1 MLWYKFKKI
10 FSKNERKVM
19 WQPREVVLDTHD
31 NDKFNRIFTKLDHT
45 LVIRDFQPG
54 QRSLRLLDNNYYA
67 RSQTF
72 KTSACCDLI

>member
-54 QRSLRLLDNNYYA
+54 QRSLTPSVHKA
-67 RSQTF
+67 QH
-72 KTSACCDLI
+72 